1 MDNRYSRQLLYSNIG
16 VDGQHLLGEKTVVIV
31 GLGALGSLSSEMLTR
46 AGVGKLILIDRDYV
60 ELTNLQRQTL
70 YNEEDAELKKPK
82 AAAAYDKLTKINSG
96 IDIEVHVAHCD
107 AGLIE
112 SVAKNAD
119 LLLDGTDNFDT
130 RMLINDAAFKYKLPW
145 IYAACVEGSYSS
157 AAFVP
162 GKTPCFRCLT
172 PVLPST
178 TLTCDTAGIISPAV
192 HMAVSNQVTTAIK
205 ILTEQFTA
213 PYHMHIGNV
222 WDMDYMKFDIGNMTE
237 STCPTCQTK
246 EYPEMNRTESNA
258 MKFCGRDMIQVID
271 GRLTESVVTKTL
283 EQTDIPY
290 KKTPY
295 FIEFSYGDTRI
306 VSFSNGRML
315 MHNVENLNKART
327 IVNQLFG

>member
-16 VDGQHLLGEKTVVIV
+16 ERGQKLLGEKTAVIV

-46 AGVGKLILIDRDYV
+46 AGIGKLILIDRDYV

-70 YNEEDAELKKPK
+70 YNEEDANEKKPK
-82 AAAAYDKLTKINSG
+82 AAAAYDKLSKINSAV
-96 IDIEVHVAHCD
+96 DIEVHVAHCD

-112 SVAKNAD
+112 SVAQEAD

-145 IYAACVEGSYSS
+145 IYAACIEGSYSS

-172 PVLPST
+172 PVLPAT

-192 HMAVSNQVTTAIK
+192 HMAVSHQVTAALK
-205 ILTEQFTA
+205 ILTEQFTG

-222 WDMDYMKFDIGNMTE
+222 WDMDYMKFDISSMTE
-237 STCPTCQTK
+237 DSCPTCQTK
-246 EYPEMNRTESNA
+246 EFPELNREETSA

-271 GRLTESVVTKTL
+271 GRLTENVVTKTL
-283 EQTDIPY
+283 EQADIIY
-290 KKTPY
+290 KRTPY
-295 FIEFSYGDTRI
+295 FIEFNYGETRI

-315 MHNVENLNKART
+315 MHNVVNLNKART

>member
-16 VDGQHLLGEKTVVIV
+16 VQGQRLLGEKTVVIV

-82 AAAAYDKLTKINSG
+82 AVAAYDKLSKINSQ

-107 AGLIE
+107 SGLIE

-130 RMLINDAAFKYKLPW
+130 RMLINDAAFKYNIPW

-162 GKTPCFRCLT
+162 GETPCFRCLT

-192 HMAVSNQVTTAIK
+192 HMAVSNQVTAAIK
-205 ILTEQFTA
+205 ILTEQFNA

-222 WDMDYMKFDIGNMTE
+222 WDMDYMKFNIGNMTE
-237 STCPTCQTK
+237 SACPTCGTK
-246 EYPEMNRTESNA
+246 EFPELNRTESNA

-271 GRLTESVVTKTL
+271 GRLTESTVTKTL
-283 EQTDIPY
+283 EQADIDY

-295 FIEFSYGDTRI
+295 FIEFNYGDTRI

>member
-16 VDGQHLLGEKTVVIV
+16 ERGQKLLGEKTAVIV
-31 GLGALGSLSSEMLTR
+31 GLGALGSLSSEMLVR

-70 YNEEDAELKKPK
+70 YNEEDAREKKPK
-82 AAAAYDKLTKINSG
+82 AAAAYDKLSKINSAVE
-96 IDIEVHVAHCD
+96 IEVHVAHCD

-112 SVAKNAD
+112 SVAQEAD
-119 LLLDGTDNFDT
+119 LILDGTDNFDT

-145 IYAACVEGSYSS
+145 IYAACIEGSYSS

-162 GKTPCFRCLT
+162 EKTPCFRCLT
-172 PVLPST
+172 PVLPAT

-192 HMAVSNQVTTAIK
+192 HMAVSHQVTAALK
-205 ILTEQFTA
+205 ILTEQFTG

-222 WDMDYMKFDIGNMTE
+222 WDMDYMKFDISSMTE
-237 STCPTCQTK
+237 SACPTCQTK
-246 EYPEMNRTESNA
+246 EFPELNREETSA

-271 GRLTESVVTKTL
+271 GRLTESVVTETL
-283 EQTDIPY
+283 EQADIVY
-290 KKTPY
+290 KRTPY
-295 FIEFSYGDTRI
+295 FIEFNYGKTRI

-315 MHNVENLNKART
+315 MHNVVNLNKART
-327 IVNQLFG
+327 IINQLFG

>member
-16 VDGQHLLGEKTVVIV
+16 KRGQDLLKKKTVVII

-70 YNEEDAELKKPK
+70 YNENDAELKKPK
-82 AAAAYDKLTKINSG
+82 AVAAYDKLSKINSS

-112 SVAKNAD
+112 SVAQHAD

-130 RMLINDAAFKYKLPW
+130 RMLINDAAFKYNIPW

-157 AAFVP
+157 AAFIP
-162 GKTPCFRCLT
+162 GDTPCFRCLT

-178 TLTCDTAGIISPAV
+178 TLTCDTAGIISPTV
-192 HMAVSNQVTTAIK
+192 HMAVSNQVTTALK
-205 ILTEQFTA
+205 ILTEQFSG

-237 STCPTCQTK
+237 MTCPTCQTS
-246 EYPEMNRTESNA
+246 EYPELNRTDSNA
-258 MKFCGRDMIQVID
+258 LKFCGRDMIQIID
-271 GRLTESVVTKTL
+271 ARLTESVVTKTL
-283 EQTDIPY
+283 EQANIVY

-295 FIEFSYGDTRI
+295 FVEFNYADTRI

-315 MHNVENLNKART
+315 MHHVENLNKART

>member
-16 VDGQHLLGEKTVVIV
+16 VQGQRLLGEKTVVIV

-82 AAAAYDKLTKINSG
+82 AVAAYDKLSKINSE

-107 AGLIE
+107 TGLIE

-130 RMLINDAAFKYKLPW
+130 RMLINDAAFKFGIPW

-162 GKTPCFRCLT
+162 EETPCFRCLT

-205 ILTEQFTA
+205 ILTEQFSA

-222 WDMDYMKFDIGNMTE
+222 WDMDYMKFNIGNMTE
-237 STCPTCQTK
+237 AACPTCRTK
-246 EYPEMNRTESNA
+246 EFPELNRMESNA

-283 EQTDIPY
+283 KQADIDY

-295 FIEFSYGDTRI
+295 FIEFNYGSTRI

>member
-16 VDGQHLLGEKTVVIV
+16 ERGQELLGEKTAVIV
-31 GLGALGSLSSEMLTR
+31 GLGALGSLSSEMLAR

-82 AAAAYDKLTKINSG
+82 AVAAYDKLSKINSS

-130 RMLINDAAFKYKLPW
+130 RMLINDAAFKYNIPW

-157 AAFVP
+157 AAFIP
-162 GKTPCFRCLT
+162 GETPCFRCLT
-172 PVLPST
+172 PVLPTT

-192 HMAVSNQVTTAIK
+192 HMAVSNQVTTALK
-205 ILTEQFTA
+205 ILTEQFSG

-222 WDMDYMKFDIGNMTE
+222 WDMDYMKFDIGKMTE

-246 EYPEMNRTESNA
+246 EYPEINRTASNA

-271 GRLTESVVTKTL
+271 ERLTESVVTKTL
-283 EQTDIPY
+283 DQADITY
-290 KKTPY
+290 KTTPY
-295 FIEFSYGDTRI
+295 FIEFNYGSTRI

>member
-16 VDGQHLLGEKTVVIV
+16 ERGQKLLGEKTAVIV
-31 GLGALGSLSSEMLTR
+31 GLGALGSLSSEMLVR

-70 YNEEDAELKKPK
+70 YNEEDAREKKPK
-82 AAAAYDKLTKINSG
+82 AAAAYDKLSKINSAVE
-96 IDIEVHVAHCD
+96 IEVHVAHCD

-112 SVAKNAD
+112 SVAQEAD
-119 LLLDGTDNFDT
+119 LILDGTDNFDT

-145 IYAACVEGSYSS
+145 IYAACIEGSYSS

-162 GKTPCFRCLT
+162 EKTPCFRCLT
-172 PVLPST
+172 PVLPAT

-192 HMAVSNQVTTAIK
+192 HMAVSHQVTAALK
-205 ILTEQFTA
+205 ILTEQFTG

-222 WDMDYMKFDIGNMTE
+222 WDMDYMKFDISSMTE
-237 STCPTCQTK
+237 SACPTCQTK
-246 EYPEMNRTESNA
+246 EFPELNREETSA

-271 GRLTESVVTKTL
+271 GRLTESVVTETL
-283 EQTDIPY
+283 EQADIVY
-290 KKTPY
+290 KRTPY
-295 FIEFSYGDTRI
+295 FIEFNYGETRI

-315 MHNVENLNKART
+315 MHNVVNLNKART
-327 IVNQLFG
+327 IINQLFG

>member
-16 VDGQHLLGEKTVVIV
+16 ERGQKLLGEKTAVIV

-70 YNEEDAELKKPK
+70 YNEEDAKEKKPK
-82 AAAAYDKLTKINSG
+82 AAAAYDKLSKINSAVE
-96 IDIEVHVAHCD
+96 IEVHVAHCD

-112 SVAKNAD
+112 SVAEEAD
-119 LLLDGTDNFDT
+119 LILDGTDNFDT

-145 IYAACVEGSYSS
+145 IYAACIEGSYSS

-162 GKTPCFRCLT
+162 EETPCFRCLT
-172 PVLPST
+172 PVLPAT

-192 HMAVSNQVTTAIK
+192 HMAVSHQVTAALK
-205 ILTEQFTA
+205 ILTEQFTG

-222 WDMDYMKFDIGNMTE
+222 WDMDYMKFDISSMTE
-237 STCPTCQTK
+237 SACPTCQTK
-246 EYPEMNRTESNA
+246 EFPELNREETSA

-271 GRLTESVVTKTL
+271 GRLTESVVTETL
-283 EQTDIPY
+283 EHADIVY
-290 KKTPY
+290 KRTPY
-295 FIEFSYGDTRI
+295 FIEFNYGETRI

-315 MHNVENLNKART
+315 MHNVVNLNKART
-327 IVNQLFG
+327 IINQLFG

>member
-16 VDGQHLLGEKTVVIV
+16 ERGQKLLGKKTAVIV
-31 GLGALGSLSSEMLTR
+31 GLGALGSLSSEMLAR

-70 YNEEDAELKKPK
+70 YNEEDAREKKPK
-82 AAAAYDKLTKINSG
+82 AAAAYDKLSKINSAVE
-96 IDIEVHVAHCD
+96 IEVHVAHCD

-112 SVAKNAD
+112 SVAQEAD
-119 LLLDGTDNFDT
+119 LILDGTDNFDT

-145 IYAACVEGSYSS
+145 IYAACIEGSYSS

-162 GKTPCFRCLT
+162 EETPCFRCLT
-172 PVLPST
+172 PVLPAT

-192 HMAVSNQVTTAIK
+192 HMAVSHQVTAALK
-205 ILTEQFTA
+205 ILTEQFTG

-222 WDMDYMKFDIGNMTE
+222 WDMDYMKFDISSMTE
-237 STCPTCQTK
+237 SACPTCQTK
-246 EYPEMNRTESNA
+246 EFPELNREETSA

-271 GRLTESVVTKTL
+271 GRLTESVVTETI
-283 EQTDIPY
+283 EQADIVY
-290 KKTPY
+290 KRTPY
-295 FIEFSYGDTRI
+295 FIEFNYGETRI

-315 MHNVENLNKART
+315 MHNVVNLNKART
-327 IVNQLFG
+327 IINQLFG

>member
-16 VDGQHLLGEKTVVIV
+16 ERGQQLLGEKTAVIV
-31 GLGALGSLSSEMLTR
+31 GLGALGSLSSEMLAR

-70 YNEEDAELKKPK
+70 YNEEDAALKKPK
-82 AAAAYDKLTKINSG
+82 AVAAYDKLSKINSG

-107 AGLIE
+107 AVLIE
-112 SVAKNAD
+112 SVAKGAD

-130 RMLINDAAFKYKLPW
+130 RMLINDAAFKYNIPW

-157 AAFVP
+157 AAFLP
-162 GKTPCFRCLT
+162 GETPCFRCLT
-172 PVLPST
+172 PVLPTT

-205 ILTEQFTA
+205 ILTEQFSA

-246 EYPEMNRTESNA
+246 EYPEINRIESNA

-271 GRLTESVVTKTL
+271 ARLTESVVTKTL
-283 EQTDIPY
+283 EQADIAY
-290 KKTPY
+290 KTTPY
-295 FIEFSYGDTRI
+295 FIEFNYGDTRV

-327 IVNQLFG
+327 IVNQLFC

>member
-16 VDGQHLLGEKTVVIV
+16 EQGQKLLGEKTAVIV
-31 GLGALGSLSSEMLTR
+31 GLGALGSLSSEMLAR

-70 YNEEDAELKKPK
+70 YNEEDAQEKKPK
-82 AAAAYDKLTKINSG
+82 AVAAYDKLSKINSS

-112 SVAKNAD
+112 SVAKEAD

-145 IYAACVEGSYSS
+145 IYAACIEGSYSS

-162 GKTPCFRCLT
+162 GETPCFRCLT
-172 PVLPST
+172 PVLPAT

-192 HMAVSNQVTTAIK
+192 HMAVSHQVTTALK
-205 ILTEQFTA
+205 ILTEQFRG

-222 WDMDYMKFDIGNMTE
+222 WDMDYMKFDISSMTE
-237 STCPTCQTK
+237 SACPTCQSK
-246 EYPEMNRTESNA
+246 EFPELNREETSA

-271 GRLTESVVTKTL
+271 GRLTESVVTETL
-283 EQTDIPY
+283 EQADIVY
-290 KKTPY
+290 KRTPY
-295 FIEFSYGDTRI
+295 FIEFNYGETRI

-315 MHNVENLNKART
+315 MHNVVNLNKART
-327 IVNQLFG
+327 IINQLFG